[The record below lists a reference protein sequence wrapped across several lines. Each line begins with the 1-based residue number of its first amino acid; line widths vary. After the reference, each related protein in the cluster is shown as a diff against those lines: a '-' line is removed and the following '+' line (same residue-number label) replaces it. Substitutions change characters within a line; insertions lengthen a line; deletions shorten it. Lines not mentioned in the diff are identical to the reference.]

1 MRGFAMDLI
10 QASATQA
17 SAKLQ
22 FARFAYGAGGSA
34 TDSID
39 IVEAETVT
47 RGYLAATKAELV
59 WKAPTIAA
67 PTDAVKLMLN
77 FVMIGL
83 DAIPYGGSIEAI
95 MEQETDA
102 LQILVSA
109 KGKKAH
115 FSDLTRAL
123 LTDEGVT
130 EALDPR
136 SIQAY
141 YAALI
146 TRSLGIKVTLSEGE
160 EQIALCTRFP
170 MKSDS

>member
-67 PTDAVKLMLN
+67 PKDAVKLMLN

-109 KGKKAH
+109 KA
-115 FSDLTRAL
+115 R
-123 LTDEGVT
+123 
-130 EALDPR
+130 R
-136 SIQAY
+136 
-141 YAALI
+141 LI
-146 TRSLGIKVTLSEGE
+146 
-160 EQIALCTRFP
+160 FP
-170 MKSDS
+170 T